1 MHEIRLAHLPF
12 QRLVGPRANLRASLG
27 CLIALSALSVATTY
41 SAPDKSAYTLF
52 NPTPRDQMRELS
64 TDRPD
69 QTESPY
75 TVDAGHWQIE
85 LDFFNYTYDR
95 EAGVRTEMWNVAP
108 VNVKLG
114 LTNTTDLQAIFDSYA
129 TERVRSAGA
138 TTTTRD
144 WGDLTLRLKQN
155 LWGNDGG
162 DTALAL
168 MPFVKLP
175 LNTGDAGNNLVE
187 GGLIVPLAISL
198 PAGWGMGLMTEVDWL
213 ADATGND
220 RHAEWVNTVTFSHDL
235 TKRLGGYVEFVSV
248 HSEERGARWIA
259 QADAGLTYAIS
270 DDIQLDGGCNVGV
283 TESAPDLQPFLGLS
297 LRY

>member
-1 MHEIRLAHLPF
+1 MKHLLLLP
-12 QRLVGPRANLRASLG
+12 LV
-27 CLIALSALSVATTY
+27 SVAAITTV
-41 SAPDKSAYTLF
+41 AAQTDKSAYTLF

-85 LDFFNYTYDR
+85 FDFVNYTYDR
-95 EAGVRTEMWNVAP
+95 DSGVRTETWNVAP

-114 LTNTTDLQAIFDSYA
+114 LTNTTDLQVMFDSYS
-129 TERVRSAGA
+129 TERVRAGGA
-138 TTTTRD
+138 TTSTRD
-144 WGDLTLRLKQN
+144 WGDITLRLKQN

-168 MPFVKLP
+168 MPFVKIP
-175 LNTGDAGNNLVE
+175 LNTGDAGNNRVE
-187 GGLIVPLAISL
+187 GGIIVPLAVSL

-220 RHAEWVNTVTFSHDL
+220 RHAEWINTLTFSHDI
-235 TKRLGGYVEFVSV
+235 TERLGGYVEFVSV
-248 HSEERGARWIA
+248 HSEESGADWVA

-270 DDIQLDGGCNVGV
+270 NDIQLDGGCNFGL
-283 TESAPDLQPFLGLS
+283 TDAAPDLQPFIGLT

>member
-1 MHEIRLAHLPF
+1 MNRLLLALP
-12 QRLVGPRANLRASLG
+12 
-27 CLIALSALSVATTY
+27 LIACASATAQ
-41 SAPDKSAYTLF
+41 ADKSGYTLF

-85 LDFFNYTYDR
+85 FDFANYTYDR
-95 EAGVRTEMWNVAP
+95 DAGVRTSTLNVAP

-114 LTNTTDLQAIFDSYA
+114 LTNTTDLQVIYDSY
-129 TERVRSAGA
+129 TRERVRTAGV
-138 TTTTRD
+138 TTTTND

-162 DTALAL
+162 DTALAV

-175 LNTGDAGNNLVE
+175 LKTGDAGNDLVE
-187 GGLIVPLAISL
+187 GGLIIPLAVSL
-198 PAGWGMGLMTEVDWL
+198 PAGWGMGLMTEIDWL

-220 RHAEWVNTVTFSHDL
+220 RHIECVNTITFSRDI
-235 TKRLGGYVEFVSV
+235 TEKLGGYVEFVSV
-248 HSEERGARWIA
+248 HSEESGTGWAA
-259 QADAGLTYAIS
+259 QIDAGLTYAIS
-270 DDIQLDGGCNVGV
+270 ADIQLDGGCNFGV
-283 TESAPDLQPFLGLS
+283 TDTAPDVQPFIGLT

>member
-1 MHEIRLAHLPF
+1 MNRLFVTLP
-12 QRLVGPRANLRASLG
+12 VVASAAVA
-27 CLIALSALSVATTY
+27 ALAAT
-41 SAPDKSAYTLF
+41 PEKSGYTLF

-85 LDFFNYTYDR
+85 FDFVNYTYDR
-95 EAGVRTEMWNVAP
+95 DAGVRTSTLNVAP

-114 LTNTTDLQAIFDSYA
+114 LTNTTDLQVIYDSY
-129 TERVRSAGA
+129 TRERVRTAGV
-138 TTTTRD
+138 TTTTHD

-155 LWGNDGG
+155 IWGNDGG
-162 DTALAL
+162 DTALAV

-175 LNTGDAGNNLVE
+175 LKTGDAGNDLVE
-187 GGLIVPLAISL
+187 GGIIIPLAVSL
-198 PAGWGMGLMTEVDWL
+198 PAGWGMGLMTEIDWL
-213 ADATGND
+213 ADATGNGH
-220 RHAEWVNTVTFSHDL
+220 HAEWINTITFSHDI

-248 HSEERGARWIA
+248 HSEESGAAWVA
-259 QADAGLTYAIS
+259 QADVGLTYAIS
-270 DDIQLDGGCNVGV
+270 DDIQLDGGCNFGV
-283 TESAPDLQPFLGLS
+283 TEAAPDLQPFIGLT

>member
-1 MHEIRLAHLPF
+1 MAHKIRTRSSRRLRPLAAPAVAF
-12 QRLVGPRANLRASLG
+12 G
-27 CLIALSALSVATTY
+27 CLCSSILNA
-41 SAPDKSAYTLF
+41 APDKSAYTLF

-85 LDFFNYTYDR
+85 FDFFNYTYDR
-95 EAGVRTEMWNVAP
+95 EAGVRTESWNVAP

-114 LTNTTDLQAIFDSYA
+114 LTNTTDLQVMFDSYS
-129 TERVRSAGA
+129 TERVRVAGA
-138 TTTTRD
+138 TATTRD

-162 DTALAL
+162 ATALAV

-175 LNTGDAGNNLVE
+175 LNAGDAGNNLVE
-187 GGLIVPLAISL
+187 GGLIVPLAVAL
-198 PAGWGMGLMTEVDWL
+198 PSGWGLGLMTEVDWL

-220 RHAEWVNTVTFSHDL
+220 RHAEWVNTVTVSHDL
-235 TKRLGGYVEFVSV
+235 TQRLGGYVEFVSV
-248 HSEERGARWIA
+248 HSEERGARWVA

-270 DDIQLDGGCNVGV
+270 DDIQLDGGCNVGL

>member
-1 MHEIRLAHLPF
+1 MKPHFALLSLTSLA
-12 QRLVGPRANLRASLG
+12 V
-27 CLIALSALSVATTY
+27 SA
-41 SAPDKSAYTLF
+41 APSDKSGYTLF

-85 LDFFNYTYDR
+85 FDFANYTYDR
-95 EAGVRTEMWNVAP
+95 EAGVRTSTLNVAP

-114 LTNTTDLQAIFDSYA
+114 LTNTTDLQVIYDNY
-129 TERVRSAGA
+129 TRERIRTAGI
-138 TTTTRD
+138 TTTTND

-175 LNTGDAGNNLVE
+175 LKTGDTGSDLVE
-187 GGLIVPLAISL
+187 GGIIIPLAVSL
-198 PAGWGMGLMTEVDWL
+198 PCGWGLGLMTEIDWL
-213 ADATGND
+213 ADATGNG
-220 RHAEWVNTVTFSHDL
+220 RHAEWINTITFSHDI
-235 TKRLGGYVEFVSV
+235 TERLGGYVEFVSV
-248 HSEERGARWIA
+248 HSEENGADWIA
-259 QADAGLTYAIS
+259 QADLGLTYAIS
-270 DDIQLDGGCNVGV
+270 ADIQLDGGCNFGV
-283 TESAPDLQPFLGLS
+283 TRATPDVQPFIGLT

>member
-1 MHEIRLAHLPF
+1 MKSLSFLAL
-12 QRLVGPRANLRASLG
+12 AS
-27 CLIALSALSVATTY
+27 SAAITTL
-41 SAPDKSAYTLF
+41 AAQTDKSAYTLF
-52 NPTPRDQMRELS
+52 NPTPREQMRELS

-85 LDFFNYTYDR
+85 FDFVNYTYDR
-95 EAGVRTEMWNVAP
+95 EAGVRTETWNVAP

-114 LTNTTDLQAIFDSYA
+114 LTNTADLQVMFDSYS
-129 TERVRSAGA
+129 TERVRAAGA
-138 TTTTRD
+138 TTSTRD

-162 DTALAL
+162 DTALAV
-168 MPFVKLP
+168 MPFVKIP
-175 LNTGDAGNNLVE
+175 LKTGDAGNDLVE
-187 GGLIVPLAISL
+187 GGIIIPLAVSL

-220 RHAEWVNTVTFSHDL
+220 RHAEWINTITFSHDI
-235 TKRLGGYVEFVSV
+235 TERLGGYVEFVSV
-248 HSEERGARWIA
+248 HSEESGADWVA

-270 DDIQLDGGCNVGV
+270 DDIQLDGGCNFGV
-283 TESAPDLQPFLGLS
+283 TDSAPDFQPFIGLT